1 MSEAE
6 GVGIG
11 IRADLH
17 ALDAALAEHRR
28 ALALAASRRETE
40 RMAGA
45 REVKAAAQASADAL
59 EQPVLRPMRSLQ
71 LAETWL
77 EIDHTR
83 RRLERGVRAQVD
95 GGELRVT
102 GPPADALGGGGHG
115 PAEPAAHGGGHDAA
129 EPAAH
134 GGGGPAWTSRI
145 VIAPGERPVA
155 AAREAADMIAAAVA
169 DAPERARA
177 RLARVVATGIAH
189 ARACHEAAA
198 ALAAADREAA
208 ERHADRA
215 RVDACIQEL
224 AERLGPRFAREP
236 AETAAA
242 RARLDQARVHLAT
255 APAQP
260 YDWLDAWPPPVAGA
274 VLRDLPEDAHAAAR
288 PAVRRLATALAD
300 DEPLLALAVLHGGS
314 VAAVTPERLLVAG
327 SERVESKPATTNAPE
342 VAAEQRPGQL
352 AATLDLVRA
361 AGGGSEPPPVSPE
374 AERLL
379 RSLAELRDAGILSV
393 AEYEAKRLLV
403 LRRA

>member
-6 GVGIG
+6 GVGIAV
-11 IRADLH
+11 RAELH

-28 ALALAASRRETE
+28 ALALAAGRRETE

-45 REVKAAAQASADAL
+45 REVKAAAQASAAAL

-77 EIDHTR
+77 EIDRTR
-83 RRLERGVRAQVD
+83 RRLEPGVRAEVE
-95 GGELRVT
+95 GGELRVI
-102 GPPADALGGGGHG
+102 GPPADGGT
-115 PAEPAAHGGGHDAA
+115 PQ
-129 EPAAH
+129 
-134 GGGGPAWTSRI
+134 WTSRI
-145 VIAPGERPVA
+145 VIAPGERPA
-155 AAREAADMIAAAVA
+155 AAALEAADMIAAAVA

-177 RLARVVATGIAH
+177 RLGRVVAAGIAH
-189 ARACHEAAA
+189 ARACHEAAT

-215 RVDACIQEL
+215 RIDACVEEL
-224 AERLGPRFAREP
+224 AGRLGPRFAREP

-242 RARLDQARVHLAT
+242 RARLDQARVHLAS

-260 YDWLDAWPPPVAGA
+260 YAWLESWPPPVAGA
-274 VLRDLPEDAHAAAR
+274 ILRDLPGDAHAAAR
-288 PAVRRLATALAD
+288 PAVQRLASALGD
-300 DEPLLALAVLHGGS
+300 GEPLLALAVLSGGS

-327 SERVESKPATTNAPE
+327 ADAVDSRSAAAAAPD
-342 VAAEQRPGQL
+342 VALEQRPGQL
-352 AATLDLVRA
+352 AAALELVRA
-361 AGGGSEPPPVSPE
+361 AGGGDEPAPVSPE
-374 AERLL
+374 AARLL
-379 RSLAELRDAGILSV
+379 RSLDELRDAGILSA